1 MASRAHTKRFV
12 RLGLD
17 FRKHQHG
24 IWTAFF
30 LPALLSI
37 RPTSSK
43 KAINPSCH
51 AMQTQSR
58 LTRAPDFF
66 KRDCSRLGGPGTA
79 RNSSSRS
86 GSYAF
91 RSVSRCLTWLTA
103 QISSMTTDSR
113 SKTGLCVEKTPVS
126 PFFGGANSSLT
137 PRPTL
142 FTTMLRQTNKKV

>member
-1 MASRAHTKRFV
+1 MASRAHTKRVV

-66 KRDCSRLGGPGTA
+66 KRDCSRLGGVGMTEFAKDCVFPVPT
-79 RNSSSRS
+79 N
-86 GSYAF
+86 F
-91 RSVSRCLTWLTA
+91 R
-103 QISSMTTDSR
+103 
-113 SKTGLCVEKTPVS
+113 GLLRIDQCACCS
-126 PFFGGANSSLT
+126 PDQ
-137 PRPTL
+137 R
-142 FTTMLRQTNKKV
+142 